1 MSAVT
6 AEAPIDL
13 TGLWRRLRYP
23 VVLVV
28 IAFALVTL
36 LAAVGRTTNNAPL
49 DPRNTN
55 PDGAHA
61 LAALLR
67 DRGVSV
73 GIPGSLAGIGSDPSA
88 TIFVTDPGAL
98 SARAIATIARSSSP
112 LVLVDPLPPALAA
125 SGLDL
130 NLDASTAAITVGP
143 GCALPAA
150 VTAGAARVSGDL
162 YLVPGGGSAVTCYH
176 QANDAAL
183 VELSR
188 PDGATT
194 IVLGSAST
202 LSNAELGQQGDAAL
216 ALGVLNTRAVQW
228 VPGGL
233 GAGPAPPSRRGLL
246 NLLPPRLLWATL
258 QLFLAVVVLAL
269 WRARRLG
276 RPVVEPLP
284 VVVRAA
290 ETVEGAGRML
300 HAAHARDS
308 ASASLRTASVTRL
321 SRALRLD
328 PDDAP
333 AAVTTLVA
341 RRAGRADREV
351 AEVLYGGE
359 PRDDTALVR
368 LARELPRLEAEV
380 VAEDAPGEGG
390 QQ

>member
-1 MSAVT
+1 M
-6 AEAPIDL
+6 
-13 TGLWRRLRYP
+13 
-23 VVLVV
+23 
-28 IAFALVTL
+28 
-36 LAAVGRTTNNAPL
+36 
-49 DPRNTN
+49 
-55 PDGAHA
+55 
-61 LAALLR
+61 
-67 DRGVSV
+67 
-73 GIPGSLAGIGSDPSA
+73 
-88 TIFVTDPGAL
+88 
-98 SARAIATIARSSSP
+98 
-112 LVLVDPLPPALAA
+112 PPALAA

-188 PDGATT
+188 PNGATT

-300 HAAHARDS
+300 HAAHARDCGVGV
-308 ASASLRTASVTRL
+308 AAHGKRH
-321 SRALRLD
+321 
-328 PDDAP
+328 P
-333 AAVTTLVA
+333 AVA
-341 RRAGRADREV
+341 GAAARSGRRASGRHHAGRPPRRTSRPEV

-380 VAEDAPGEGG
+380 AAEDAPGEGG